1 MTQTPRS
8 SAGFTLVELAI
19 VLVIVALLL
28 GGMVVSLGTQ
38 QDVSNARETEKRLG
52 DIREALLG
60 FAMANG
66 RLPCPAAPPPAGGSE
81 SPAGTGACS
90 NALNGY
96 VPASLLGIAPAD
108 AQGYALDAWN
118 NPVRYAIYSTAIAP
132 QANPP
137 FTTPGAMKSIGI
149 SNIALSGASQRTFI
163 YVCGSATGIGTSD
176 CGAATKITDSAVALI
191 YSTGKNGLDEA
202 RAGRDDIVFVSA
214 PSMTEDDQVTW
225 ISPNILF
232 NRMIA
237 AGRLP

>member
-1 MTQTPRS
+1 MSRPGRRES
-8 SAGFTLVELAI
+8 GFTLVELAI

-28 GGMVVSLGTQ
+28 GGMLVSLGTQ
-38 QDVSNARETEKRLG
+38 QDISNARETDRRLG

-81 SPAGTGACS
+81 SPPATGVCS
-90 NALNGY
+90 NALQNGY

-118 NPVRYAIYSTAIAP
+118 NPYRYAIYPKAIVS
-132 QANPP
+132 QTNP

-149 SNIALSGASQRTFI
+149 DKIALAASLLF
-163 YVCGSATGIGTSD
+163 VCGSVTGIGTSD
-176 CGAATKITDSAVALI
+176 CGTATKITDSAVALI
-191 YSTGKNGLDEA
+191 YSTGKNGTDET
-202 RAGRDDIVFVSA
+202 RAGVDDTIFISA
-214 PSMTEDDQVTW
+214 QSATVDDQATW

-232 NRMIA
+232 SRMIA